1 MTKRGFFFFFSEAA
15 GTQHIEVRLVFSTGF
30 VL

>member
-1 MTKRGFFFFFSEAA
+1 MKGAFFLVFSEAA
-15 GTQHIEVRLVFSTGF
+15 GTQHIEVLSVFSTGF